1 MKKMNPYEAAVTPE
15 IVTLATYGSTIRPR
29 ANSSH
34 SRTTNK
40 ERKSSDAPL
49 IQAKVSST
57 PRNKMTVVGASML
70 LFASAFALVNI
81 ARIPVYDVDLMS
93 TNSMP
98 VAPSTDPAPPSQIHV
113 AFAEEVEVKGY
124 SAIRTVNTAALEI
137 RLGMTISWA
146 TNMKTRTS
154 SVRYGLSKD
163 DLSMVQQSMEPCEQY
178 DFCSYTSPWLHHVTI
193 PGDKLEPN
201 TNYYYQC
208 GDETGGWSAVYSFK
222 TAVPVGNEAPQTFGV
237 IGDLGQTEYSQQTI
251 RHLSS
256 YHSKMSAIVCAGD
269 LSYADSEQ
277 YRWDRW
283 GELIE
288 PLIARMPWMIAP
300 GNHEVE
306 RPCQSDVSEF
316 VAYQTRF
323 RMPYDRKDVLQRR
336 NLYYGFRVGLVHFII
351 VTPYVDST
359 PTSLQ
364 YEWVQQEFQRVDRSA
379 TPWLVVIMHGPWYN
393 SNTAHQ
399 GLEPHMIMKN
409 NMEDILYRNNVDVV
423 VAGHVHAYER
433 SHPVYK
439 EKVVEDGPVFV
450 VLGDAGNR
458 EGLAPTYFDPQPE
471 WSAFRQADYGFSLLN
486 VVNRTHASMQWFE
499 DRAEGDAVLRDTV
512 SLTTSKYRSG

>member
-1 MKKMNPYEAAVTPE
+1 MA
-15 IVTLATYGSTIRPR
+15 
-29 ANSSH
+29 
-34 SRTTNK
+34 
-40 ERKSSDAPL
+40 
-49 IQAKVSST
+49 
-57 PRNKMTVVGASML
+57 VVGVSLL
-70 LFASAFALVNI
+70 LFASAFVLVNM
-81 ARIPVYDVDLMS
+81 AQVPVYDANLVG
-93 TNSMP
+93 TNSML
-98 VAPSTDPAPPSQIHV
+98 VTDPAPPSQIHI
-113 AFAEEVEVKGY
+113 ALAEEVEVKGS
-124 SAIRTVNTAALEI
+124 SASRTLNAAASEI

-146 TNMKTRTS
+146 TDVKTMTS

-163 DLSMVQQSMEPCEQY
+163 DLSMLQQSEEPCEQY

-208 GDETGGWSAVYSFK
+208 GDETGGWSTVYTFK
-222 TAVPVGNEAPQTFGV
+222 TAIPVGNETSQTFGV
-237 IGDLGQTEYSQQTI
+237 IGDLGQTEYSEQTI
-251 RHLSS
+251 RHLAG
-256 YHSKMSAIVCAGD
+256 YHSTMSAIVCAGD

-283 GELIE
+283 GKLVE
-288 PLIARMPWMIAP
+288 PLIARMPWMTAP

-306 RPCQSDVSEF
+306 RPCQADVSEF

-323 RMPYDRKDVLQRR
+323 RMPYDRKDQLQRR

-351 VTPYVDST
+351 LTPYVDST
-359 PTSLQ
+359 PTSPQ
-364 YEWVQQEFQRVDRSA
+364 YEWVQQEFQRVDRSV
-379 TPWLVVIMHGPWYN
+379 TPC
-393 SNTAHQ
+393 NTAHQ
-399 GLEPHMIMKN
+399 GLEPHMVMKKH
-409 NMEDILYRNNVDVV
+409 MEDILYRNKVDVV
-423 VAGHVHAYER
+423 LAGHVHAYER
-433 SHPVYK
+433 SHPAYK

-499 DRAEGDAVLRDTV
+499 DRAEGDAILRDTV
-512 SLTTSKYRSG
+512 ALTTSKYRSARDYK

>member
-1 MKKMNPYEAAVTPE
+1 MKPLVPAVAPE
-15 IVTLATYGSTIRPR
+15 MVTIATYGSTIRPR
-29 ANSSH
+29 SSLSH
-34 SRTTNK
+34 SRATNPG
-40 ERKSSDAPL
+40 RKSCSAPL
-49 IQAKVSST
+49 LQAKVTST
-57 PRNKMTVVGASML
+57 PRNKMTVVGASVL
-70 LFASAFALVNI
+70 LLTSAFVLVNMV
-81 ARIPVYDVDLMS
+81 RVPVYDVNLKGTD
-93 TNSMP
+93 SMLT
-98 VAPSTDPAPPSQIHV
+98 VPSTYPAPPSQIHV
-113 AFAEEVEVKGY
+113 AFAEEVEFGGY
-124 SAIRTVNTAALEI
+124 SAFRTANAAASEI

-146 TNMKTRTS
+146 TYVKTAAS

-163 DLSMVQQSMEPCEQY
+163 DLSIVQQSEEPCEQY

-201 TNYYYQC
+201 TDYYYQC
-208 GDETGGWSAVYSFK
+208 GDEIGGWSTVYSFK
-222 TAVPVGNEAPQTFGV
+222 TAVPVGSEAPQTFGV
-237 IGDLGQTEYSQQTI
+237 IGDLGQTEYSEQTI
-251 RHLSS
+251 RHLAG

-283 GELIE
+283 GKLIE
-288 PLIARMPWMIAP
+288 PLIARMPWMVAP

-306 RPCQSDVSEF
+306 RPCQTDVSEF

-323 RMPYDRKDVLQRR
+323 RMPYDRKDQLQRR

-351 VTPYVDST
+351 LTPYVDST

-399 GLEPHMIMKN
+399 GLEPHMIMKK
-409 NMEDILYRNNVDVV
+409 NMEDILYRNKVDVV

-439 EKVVEDGPVFV
+439 EKVVEDGPIFV

-486 VVNRTHASMQWFE
+486 VVNHTHASMQWFE
-499 DRAEGDAVLRDTV
+499 DKAEGDAVLRDTV
-512 SLTTSKYRSG
+512 VLTTSKYRSD